1 MVLGNPIVSN
11 DDKQVEDMDGS
22 EFLYA
27 AYRPLYEK
35 LDYFIIQTSIKFS
48 LPFIRLGYGYGLG
61 YGLGHPSLDLAL
73 ATGAIGPVVPVGVG
87 VLPHPLL
94 LRK

>member
-1 MVLGNPIVSN
+1 MKI
-11 DDKQVEDMDGS
+11 
-22 EFLYA
+22 
-27 AYRPLYEK
+27 
-35 LDYFIIQTSIKFS
+35 LDYFIIKSSIKFS

-61 YGLGHPSLDLAL
+61 YGLGHPALDLAL
-73 ATGAIGPVVPVGVG
+73 ATGAVGPVVPVGVG

>member
-1 MVLGNPIVSN
+1 M
-11 DDKQVEDMDGS
+11 
-22 EFLYA
+22 A
-27 AYRPLYEK
+27 ASFSTQHTGLCMK
-35 LDYFIIQTSIKFS
+35 ALDYYFIIKSSIKFS

-61 YGLGHPSLDLAL
+61 YGLGHPALDLAL
-73 ATGAIGPVVPVGVG
+73 AAGAVGPVIPVGVG